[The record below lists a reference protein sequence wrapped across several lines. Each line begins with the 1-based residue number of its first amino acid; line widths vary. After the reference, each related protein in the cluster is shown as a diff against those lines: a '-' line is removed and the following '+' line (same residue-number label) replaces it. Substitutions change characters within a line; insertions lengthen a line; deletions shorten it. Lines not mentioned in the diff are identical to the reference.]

1 MDNYYNQKK
10 QDPIN
15 ILYILGPGHCGSTL
29 LNLCLDTH
37 SSVIG
42 VSEIISL
49 NRKLPGWSGD
59 EYVLKNY
66 FWSKVNH
73 KMKEKYGLPISAV
86 PFDLNLSQNTKD
98 IALHHNKLALETILD
113 VSGKSIISDSSKN
126 PNRLDDL
133 LGSKLFN
140 IRVIYLVRDGR
151 AVVNAYR
158 RKYNSFIVGWRNLT
172 RIDNAVK
179 RLKEKYG
186 SKNWLTVH
194 YEDLATNLEGTLR
207 KICKFS
213 EIKFEIRMLS
223 PDTSNF
229 NGLGG
234 NRMRKQP
241 IDNIKLDTAWKNEMS
256 GLAKIFTSLIVSSFN
271 RKHGYKDM

>member
-1 MDNYYNQKK
+1 MNYYYNEKIK
-10 QDPIN
+10 DPIN

-29 LNLCLDTH
+29 LNLCLDRH

-59 EYVLKNY
+59 DYVLKNY

-73 KMKEKYGLPISAV
+73 KMKEKYGLPISAI
-86 PFDLNLSQNTKD
+86 PFDLNLAQTTKE
-98 IALHHNKLALETILD
+98 IALHHNKLALKTILD
-113 VSGKSIISDSSKN
+113 ISEKSIISDSSKN

-140 IRVIYLVRDGR
+140 VRVIYLVRDGR
-151 AVVNAYR
+151 AVVHSYR
-158 RKYNSFIVGWRNLT
+158 RKYNSFFVGWRNLI
-172 RIDNAVK
+172 RIDNASK

-186 SKNWLTVH
+186 SNNWLTVR

-213 EIKFEIRMLS
+213 KIKFELSMLS
-223 PDTSNF
+223 PDTSKF
-229 NGLGG
+229 NGVGG
-234 NRMRKQP
+234 NRMRKYP
-241 IDNIKLDTAWKNEMS
+241 IENIKLDTEWKNKKLGIVS
-256 GLAKIFTSLIVSSFN
+256 IFISLIVSNFN
-271 RKHGYKDM
+271 RKHSYKN